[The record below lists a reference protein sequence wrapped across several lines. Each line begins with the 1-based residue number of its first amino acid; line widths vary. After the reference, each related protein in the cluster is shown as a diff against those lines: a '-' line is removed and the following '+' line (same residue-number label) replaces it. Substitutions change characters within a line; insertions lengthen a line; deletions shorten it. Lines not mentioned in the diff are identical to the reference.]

1 VRDMAVDTA
10 LAATRSLLREQVGSA
25 RSNDIDQSI
34 AELPRR
40 LH

>member
-1 VRDMAVDTA
+1 MAVDVA
-10 LAATRSLLREQVGSA
+10 LAATRTLLKEQVGSGRTQA
-25 RSNDIDQSI
+25 MLDDSI